1 VTLEPWARTP
11 GRKSAIRW
19 QLSRP
24 VRAAATAWMLPRGR
38 WFIGRIARRVAG
50 DIVLPGSM
58 ISASTPGG
66 GSVEFD
72 PDTMLGRIVWSVG
85 SFEKTELSVAHR
97 LATPGTH
104 VFDVGANVGLFTVT
118 LSRAVGPNGRVIAIE
133 QLASTVLALRRNLER
148 NGCMN
153 VDVVQGAAAAS
164 PGEIPLMVTDDPAL
178 HSAGGQLIRGR
189 SVVETVNVRAY
200 TLDELWIE
208 AGRPPVSLAKIDVEG
223 GEYGVLLG
231 SAQMI
236 AQCRPRLILEVN
248 DREQLPKITELLR
261 DYRVDPD
268 AGFHG
273 WNHLMVPD

>member
-1 VTLEPWARTP
+1 MSLEPWRRTP
-11 GRKSAIRW
+11 GWKSAVRW

-24 VRAAATAWMLPRGR
+24 VRAAAVAWMLPRGR
-38 WFIGRIARRVAG
+38 WFIGRIARRIAG
-50 DIVLPGSM
+50 GIVLPGSM

-85 SFEKTELSVAHR
+85 SFERTELETAHR
-97 LATPGTH
+97 LAAPGTH

-118 LSRAVGPNGRVIAIE
+118 MSKAVGPTGRVVAIE
-133 QLASTVLALRRNLER
+133 PVANTVAALRTNLER
-148 NGCMN
+148 NGCTN
-153 VDVVQGAAAAS
+153 VEVIQGAAAAAS
-164 PGEIPLMVTDDPAL
+164 GEIPLLLTDDPAL

-189 SVVETVNVRAY
+189 SVIETITVRAY
-200 TLDELWIE
+200 TIDELWIR
-208 AGRPPVSLAKIDVEG
+208 AGRPSVSLAKIDVEG
-223 GEYGVLLG
+223 GEYGVLAG

-236 AQCRPRLILEVN
+236 AQCRPRLIVEVN
-248 DREQLPKITELLR
+248 DRNQLPRVTELLR
-261 DYRVDPD
+261 GYRVDAA